1 MPAHFE
7 QASQLVTEQ
16 MVAESISC
24 GPDVEHHANAV
35 RKYIDAGYDEIYI
48 NQVGPDQQGF
58 FKFFERD
65 LRPLLA

>member
-7 QASQLVTEQ
+7 QASQLVTED

-24 GPDVEHHANAV
+24 GPDPDKHAAAV
-35 RKYIDAGYDEIYI
+35 HRYIDAGFDEIYI

-58 FKFFERD
+58 FKFFERE